1 MKKTSMVWV
10 CASVVAFVFLTAC
23 GSSNKTDIQDPSK
36 TDPTGTGAVNAT
48 NDPSSTPTNPG
59 DTPAAASSAAK

>member
-1 MKKTSMVWV
+1 MKTNTRVWG
-10 CASVVAFVFLTAC
+10 CASVVAFLLLTAC

-36 TDPTGTGAVNAT
+36 TDPTGTGAANAT

-59 DTPAAASSAAK
+59 DTPATAASAAK